1 MRRRAFIAGI
11 GGAAAWSLTTRAQQR
26 TTPVIGFLAG
36 NSSDGFSEHLRGFR
50 QGLKESGYVEGE
62 NVLIEYRWA
71 DNQLDRLP
79 QLAADL
85 VHRRVAVIAAHGG
98 TVPAIAAKAATSSIP
113 IVFTTPENPVS
124 FGLVTSLSKPGGNA
138 TGVNILIGEL
148 LSKRLE
154 I

>member
-1 MRRRAFIAGI
+1 MRRREFINLLGT
-11 GGAAAWSLTTRAQQR
+11 AAVWPLAAHAQQ
-26 TTPVIGFLAG
+26 TTLPVIGFLAG

-85 VHRRVAVIAAHGG
+85 AHKRVAVIAAHGG
-98 TVPAIAAKAATSSIP
+98 TTPAIAAKAATSSIP
-113 IVFTTPENPVS
+113 IVFTIPENPVS
-124 FGLVTSLSKPGGNA
+124 FGLVAASPGPAATPPASTS
-138 TGVNILIGEL
+138 
-148 LSKRLE
+148 
-154 I
+154 